1 MSRATEQNVGR
12 EIQRK
17 FGGFFEEWDD
27 RPCFQVQDM
36 EPETRE
42 NTETRGHSHYRVE
55 RVLLLGVF
63 R

>member
-1 MSRATEQNVGR
+1 MGR
-12 EIQRK
+12 EIHRK

>member
-1 MSRATEQNVGR
+1 MSRKREQNVGR
-12 EIQRK
+12 ESHKI
-17 FGGFFEEWDD
+17 FGAFIEEWDD

-42 NTETRGHSHYRVE
+42 NTRGHSHYRVE